1 MGKGAILLARH
12 IGELVHKEVAKHKRG
27 CERSDEDRE
36 APIRDRLQTR
46 IVAPCAERSESCE
59 GGCRR
64 YQARDPAGELLCEF
78 RMYPL
83 LPQVPD
89 TVDDREIDR
98 LAFAP
103 SSTLR

>member
-1 MGKGAILLARH
+1 MGLGSKIQ
-12 IGELVHKEVAKHKRG
+12 VFPPNPYDEVWYYSGGKKHRP
-27 CERSDEDRE
+27 CSTANAD
-36 APIRDRLQTR
+36 
-46 IVAPCAERSESCE
+46 APCAERSESCE